1 LISKHHIYFICF
13 FRDPSEDLDSKNKGA
28 NSNHIEEGMLYT
40 PSILRFFSLSVMVL
54 TQYTLFIYDDLEFG
68 INSPAGLVIKEPL
81 DKKEPLNQWILN
93 VGGTSR
99 NNYSS
104 GLQIP
109 FYVFAFGIAGGNL
122 MKYKT
127 ILQR

>member
-1 LISKHHIYFICF
+1 
-13 FRDPSEDLDSKNKGA
+13 
-28 NSNHIEEGMLYT
+28 
-40 PSILRFFSLSVMVL
+40 
-54 TQYTLFIYDDLEFG
+54 LEFG